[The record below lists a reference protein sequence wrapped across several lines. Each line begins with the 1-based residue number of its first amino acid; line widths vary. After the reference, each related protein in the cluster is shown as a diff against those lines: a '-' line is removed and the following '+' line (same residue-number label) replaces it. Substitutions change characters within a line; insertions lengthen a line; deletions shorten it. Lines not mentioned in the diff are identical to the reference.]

1 VADPVGGAAAGHPP
15 RNGLTAPRPIGGELR
30 RRARIAAEIS
40 TSDNDMLL
48 LPSSGSS
55 VVARKPEVAIMDG
68 SAVDAN
74 SAPTSSVRDHGEKSR
89 PSIQPSDADIE
100 VFKMVAEH
108 FRQDLREFW
117 VRNNM
122 YLLVTGVLVSV
133 FASLGDKGAYRLALP
148 AFGLLVSIFWF
159 AVSYGSSRWL
169 QIWRDELCKID
180 RELDRFQVF
189 YRVEQCG
196 RVIRS
201 VWSPSWVT
209 QFLPV
214 VVGVGWLA
222 LLIFAVA

>member
-1 VADPVGGAAAGHPP
+1 
-15 RNGLTAPRPIGGELR
+15 
-30 RRARIAAEIS
+30 
-40 TSDNDMLL
+40 
-48 LPSSGSS
+48 
-55 VVARKPEVAIMDG
+55 MDG

-74 SAPTSSVRDHGEKSR
+74 SAPAGSVDDPGKNA
-89 PSIQPSDADIE
+89 PAPVQPSGADIE

-133 FASLGDKGAYRLALP
+133 FASLGSEGAYRSALP
-148 AFGLLVSIFWF
+148 AFGLLVCIFWF

-169 QIWRDELCKID
+169 QVWRDELCKLD

-189 YRVEQCG
+189 YRVEKRD
-196 RVIRS
+196 RVS
-201 VWSPSWVT
+201 HVWSPAWVT
-209 QFLPV
+209 RFLPV

-222 LLIFAVA
+222 LLIVAVR